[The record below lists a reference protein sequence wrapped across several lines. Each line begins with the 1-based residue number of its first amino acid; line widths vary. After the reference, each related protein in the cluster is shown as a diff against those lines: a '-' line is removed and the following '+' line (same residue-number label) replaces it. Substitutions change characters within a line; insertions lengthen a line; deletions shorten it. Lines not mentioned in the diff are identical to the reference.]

1 MLKQAAE
8 RVSCMSSRGSVLSRI
23 FVQEWELT
31 ERDSVRVGDTTI
43 EYEVH
48 RSKRRK
54 KTLQITVAD
63 RVVRVAVPWITK
75 TREVR
80 EFVREQAAWIIS
92 SLADLAPPQGRQTG
106 PERDS
111 VRVEDTTIEYEV
123 HRSRRRKKTVLVT
136 VERGVVRVVVP
147 SVAKSDAIRRA
158 VRKRAAWII
167 SRLSQ
172 APPKRNQTGPERHSI
187 RVGDTT
193 IEYEVLR
200 SKRRKKTVQI
210 RVERGVVRVVVPSV
224 AKPGAVRRAV
234 RERAAWI
241 ISRLSQAPPEGV
253 QKRFVNGESLPYL
266 GQDIRII
273 VRFSDVR
280 SPEIRLDDGR
290 FRVAVPPNFRGKKR
304 HEAMHSAFVA
314 WYRERAAVQVS
325 ECVDKWW
332 TKLGRGEKSRVLI
345 RNQRQRWGSC
355 ASDGTLRINWRII
368 MLEPALIE
376 YIVVHELAHLSVRN
390 HSPDF
395 KKLMSSV
402 LPDFGDRQKR
412 LGQVE
417 GILPL

>member
-1 MLKQAAE
+1 
-8 RVSCMSSRGSVLSRI
+8 MSSRGSVLSRI

-31 ERDSVRVGDTTI
+31 ERDRVRVGDTTI
-43 EYEVH
+43 EYEVR
-48 RSKRRK
+48 RSRRRK

-80 EFVREQAAWIIS
+80 EFVREQAPWIFS
-92 SLADLAPPQGRQTG
+92 RLAALAPPQGRQTG

-111 VRVEDTTIEYEV
+111 VRVGDTTIEYEV
-123 HRSRRRKKTVLVT
+123 RRSKRRKKTVQIR
-136 VERGVVRVVVP
+136 VERGVVQVVVP
-147 SVAKSDAIRRA
+147 SVAKSSAVRRA
-158 VRKRAAWII
+158 VRERAAWII

-172 APPKRNQTGPERHSI
+172 APPERNQTGPERDSI

-224 AKPGAVRRAV
+224 AKSSAVRRAV

-241 ISRLSQAPPEGV
+241 ISRLSQAPQEGV
-253 QKRFVNGESLPYL
+253 QKRLVNGESLPYL
-266 GQDIRII
+266 GQDVRII
-273 VRFSDVR
+273 VRFAEVSL
-280 SPEIRLDDGR
+280 PEVRLDDGR

-304 HEAMHSAFVA
+304 YEAMRRAFIE
-314 WYRERAAVQVS
+314 WYAARAAGQVS

-345 RNQRQRWGSC
+345 RNQRRRWGSC

-368 MLEPALIE
+368 MLEPPLIE

-390 HSPDF
+390 HSPEF

-402 LPDFGDRQKR
+402 LPDFRDRQKR
-412 LGQVE
+412 LGQME

>member
-1 MLKQAAE
+1 
-8 RVSCMSSRGSVLSRI
+8 MSSRGSVLSRI

-31 ERDSVRVGDTTI
+31 ERDRVRVGDTTI

-48 RSKRRK
+48 RSKRRM

-80 EFVREQAAWIIS
+80 EFVREQAPWIIS

-111 VRVEDTTIEYEV
+111 VRVGDTTIEYEV
-123 HRSRRRKKTVLVT
+123 RRSRRRKKTVLVT

-172 APPKRNQTGPERHSI
+172 APPKRNQTGPERDSI

-210 RVERGVVRVVVPSV
+210 RVESGVVRVVVPSV
-224 AKPGAVRRAV
+224 AKSGAIRRAV
-234 RERAAWI
+234 RERATWI
-241 ISRLSQAPPEGV
+241 INRLSQAPPEGV
-253 QKRFVNGESLPYL
+253 PKRFINGESLPYM
-266 GQDIRII
+266 GQDVRIA
-273 VRFSDVR
+273 VRFTDVR

-290 FRVAVPPNFRGKKR
+290 FRVAVPPNLRGQRR

-332 TKLGRGEKSRVLI
+332 TNLGRGEKSRVLI
-345 RNQRQRWGSC
+345 RNQRRRWGSC

-368 MLEPALIE
+368 MLEPPLIE

-402 LPDFGDRQKR
+402 LPDFRDRQKR

>member
-1 MLKQAAE
+1 
-8 RVSCMSSRGSVLSRI
+8 MSSRGSVLSRI

-31 ERDSVRVGDTTI
+31 ERDRVRVGDTTI

-80 EFVREQAAWIIS
+80 EFVREQAPWIIS

-111 VRVEDTTIEYEV
+111 VRAEDTTIEYEV
-123 HRSRRRKKTVLVT
+123 QRSRRRKKTVRIT

-158 VRKRAAWII
+158 VRRRAAWIF

-172 APPKRNQTGPERHSI
+172 APQ
-187 RVGDTT
+187 
-193 IEYEVLR
+193 
-200 SKRRKKTVQI
+200 
-210 RVERGVVRVVVPSV
+210 
-224 AKPGAVRRAV
+224 
-234 RERAAWI
+234 
-241 ISRLSQAPPEGV
+241 EGV
-253 QKRFVNGESLPYL
+253 QKRLVNGESLPYL
-266 GQDIRII
+266 GQDVRII
-273 VRFSDVR
+273 VRFAEVSL
-280 SPEIRLDDGR
+280 PEVRLDDGR

-304 HEAMHSAFVA
+304 YEAMRRAFVE
-314 WYRERAAVQVS
+314 WYREQAAERVD
-325 ECVDKWW
+325 ECVDQWW
-332 TKLGRGEKSRVLI
+332 EKLGRGEKSRVLI
-345 RNQRQRWGSC
+345 RNQRRRWGSC

-368 MLEPALIE
+368 MLEPPLIE

-402 LPDFGDRQKR
+402 LPDFRDRQKR
-412 LGQVE
+412 LGQME

>member
-1 MLKQAAE
+1 M
-8 RVSCMSSRGSVLSRI
+8 I
-23 FVQEWELT
+23 
-31 ERDSVRVGDTTI
+31 ERDRVRFGDTTI

-80 EFVREQAAWIIS
+80 EFVREQAPWIIS

-111 VRVEDTTIEYEV
+111 VRVGDTTIEYEV
-123 HRSRRRKKTVLVT
+123 RRSRRRKKTVQIT
-136 VERGVVRVVVP
+136 VERGGVRVVVP

-158 VRKRAAWII
+158 VRRRAAWII

-172 APPKRNQTGPERHSI
+172 APPERNQTGPERDSI
-187 RVGDTT
+187 GVGDTT

-210 RVERGVVRVVVPSV
+210 RVEGGVVRVVVPSV

-266 GQDIRII
+266 GQDMRII
-273 VRFSDVR
+273 VRFSDV
-280 SPEIRLDDGR
+280 SLPEIQLDDGR
-290 FRVAVPPNFRGKKR
+290 FRVAVPPNLTGKKR
-304 HEAMHSAFVA
+304 YEAMRRAFIE
-314 WYRERAAVQVS
+314 WYAARAAKQVT

-332 TKLGRGEKSRVLI
+332 PKLGRGEKSRVLI

-368 MLEPALIE
+368 MLEPPLIE

-402 LPDFGDRQKR
+402 LPDFRDRQKR

>member
-31 ERDSVRVGDTTI
+31 ERDRVRVGDTTI

-80 EFVREQAAWIIS
+80 EFVREQAPWIFS
-92 SLADLAPPQGRQTG
+92 RLADLAPPERNRTG
-106 PERDS
+106 TEWDS
-111 VRVEDTTIEYEV
+111 V
-123 HRSRRRKKTVLVT
+123 
-136 VERGVVRVVVP
+136 
-147 SVAKSDAIRRA
+147 
-158 VRKRAAWII
+158 
-167 SRLSQ
+167 
-172 APPKRNQTGPERHSI
+172 

-193 IEYEVLR
+193 IEYEVRR

-210 RVERGVVRVVVPSV
+210 RVERGVVRVVVPTV
-224 AKPGAVRRAV
+224 AKSSAVRRAV

-241 ISRLSQAPPEGV
+241 ISRLSQAPQEGV
-253 QKRFVNGESLPYL
+253 QKRLVNGESLPYL
-266 GQDIRII
+266 GQDVRII
-273 VRFSDVR
+273 VRFAEVSL
-280 SPEIRLDDGR
+280 PEVRLDNGH

-304 HEAMHSAFVA
+304 YEAMRRAFVE
-314 WYRERAAVQVS
+314 WYREQAAERVD
-325 ECVDKWW
+325 ECVDQWW
-332 TKLGRGEKSRVLI
+332 EKLGRGEKSRVLI
-345 RNQRQRWGSC
+345 RNQRRRWGSC

-376 YIVVHELAHLSVRN
+376 YIVVHELAHLRVRN
-390 HSPDF
+390 HSPEF

-402 LPDFGDRQKR
+402 LPDFRDRQKR
-412 LGQVE
+412 LGQME

>member
-80 EFVREQAAWIIS
+80 EFVREQAPWIIS

-111 VRVEDTTIEYEV
+111 IRVGDTTIEYEV
-123 HRSRRRKKTVLVT
+123 LRSKRRKKTVLVT

-266 GQDIRII
+266 GQDFRIA
-273 VRFSDVR
+273 VRFADVR

-290 FRVAVPPNFRGKKR
+290 FRVAVPPNLRGQRR

-345 RNQRQRWGSC
+345 RNQRRRWGSC

>member
-80 EFVREQAAWIIS
+80 EFVREQAPWIIS

-111 VRVEDTTIEYEV
+111 IRVGDTTIEYEV
-123 HRSRRRKKTVLVT
+123 RRSRRRKKTVLVT

-147 SVAKSDAIRRA
+147 TVAKSSAVRRA
-158 VRKRAAWII
+158 VRERAAWII

-172 APPKRNQTGPERHSI
+172 APPKRNQTGPERDRV

-210 RVERGVVRVVVPSV
+210 RVESGVVRVVVPSV

-241 ISRLSQAPPEGV
+241 INRLSQAPSEGV

-266 GQDIRII
+266 GEDVRIA
-273 VRFSDVR
+273 VRFADVR

-290 FRVAVPPNFRGKKR
+290 FRVAVPPNLRGQRR

-325 ECVDKWW
+325 ECVDNWW

-345 RNQRQRWGSC
+345 RNQRRRWGSC

-368 MLEPALIE
+368 MLEPPLIE

-402 LPDFGDRQKR
+402 LPDFRDRQKR

>member
-31 ERDSVRVGDTTI
+31 ERDRVRVGDTTI

-80 EFVREQAAWIIS
+80 EFVREQAPWIIS

-111 VRVEDTTIEYEV
+111 IRVGDTTIEYEV
-123 HRSRRRKKTVLVT
+123 RRSRRRKKTVLVT

-147 SVAKSDAIRRA
+147 SVAKSDVIRRA
-158 VRKRAAWII
+158 VRK
-167 SRLSQ
+167 
-172 APPKRNQTGPERHSI
+172 
-187 RVGDTT
+187 
-193 IEYEVLR
+193 
-200 SKRRKKTVQI
+200 
-210 RVERGVVRVVVPSV
+210 
-224 AKPGAVRRAV
+224 
-234 RERAAWI
+234 RAAWI

-266 GQDIRII
+266 GEDVRIA
-273 VRFSDVR
+273 VRFSDV
-280 SPEIRLDDGR
+280 SLPEIRLDDGR
-290 FRVAVPPNFRGKKR
+290 FRVAVPPNLRGMKR
-304 HEAMHSAFVA
+304 YEAMRRAFIE
-314 WYRERAAVQVS
+314 WYAARAAKQVT

-332 TKLGRGEKSRVLI
+332 PKLGRGEKSRVLI

-368 MLEPALIE
+368 MLEPPLIE

-395 KKLMSSV
+395 KKQMSSV
-402 LPDFGDRQKR
+402 LPDFRDKQKR

>member
-31 ERDSVRVGDTTI
+31 ERDRVRVGDTTI

-80 EFVREQAAWIIS
+80 EFVREQAPWIIS

-111 VRVEDTTIEYEV
+111 VRVGDTTIEYEV
-123 HRSRRRKKTVLVT
+123 RRSRRRKKTVLVT
-136 VERGVVRVVVP
+136 VECGVVRVVVP
-147 SVAKSDAIRRA
+147 SVAKSEAIRRA

-172 APPKRNQTGPERHSI
+172 APPERNQTGPERDSI

-210 RVERGVVRVVVPSV
+210 RVESGGVRVVVPSV

-266 GQDIRII
+266 GEDVRIA
-273 VRFSDVR
+273 VRFADVR

-290 FRVAVPPNFRGKKR
+290 FRVAVPPNLRGQGR

-345 RNQRQRWGSC
+345 RNQRRRWGSC

-368 MLEPALIE
+368 MLEPPLIE

-402 LPDFGDRQKR
+402 LPDFRDRQKR
-412 LGQVE
+412 LRQVE

>member
-31 ERDSVRVGDTTI
+31 ERDRVRVGDTTI

-80 EFVREQAAWIIS
+80 EFVREQAPWIFS
-92 SLADLAPPQGRQTG
+92 RLAALGTAAGEADRARKGQHSRRSDD
-106 PERDS
+106 ER
-111 VRVEDTTIEYEV
+111 R
-123 HRSRRRKKTVLVT
+123 RSRSEWNAALFGLSCPLRSPAPDR
-136 VERGVVRVVVP
+136 E
-147 SVAKSDAIRRA
+147 
-158 VRKRAAWII
+158 RAAWII

-210 RVERGVVRVVVPSV
+210 RVKRGVVRVVVPSV
-224 AKPGAVRRAV
+224 ATPGAVRRAV

-266 GQDIRII
+266 GQDFRIA
-273 VRFSDVR
+273 VRFADVR

-290 FRVAVPPNFRGKKR
+290 FRVAVPPNLRGQRR

-345 RNQRQRWGSC
+345 RNQRRRWGSC

>member
-31 ERDSVRVGDTTI
+31 ERDRVRVGDTTI

-80 EFVREQAAWIIS
+80 EFVREQAPWIIS

-111 VRVEDTTIEYEV
+111 IRVGDTTIEYEV
-123 HRSRRRKKTVLVT
+123 RRSRRRKKTVLVT

-172 APPKRNQTGPERHSI
+172 APPKRNQTGPERDSI

-210 RVERGVVRVVVPSV
+210 RVESGVVRVVVPSV

-266 GQDIRII
+266 GEDVRIA
-273 VRFSDVR
+273 VRFADVR
-280 SPEIRLDDGR
+280 SPEIRLR
-290 FRVAVPPNFRGKKR
+290 RRTLP
-304 HEAMHSAFVA
+304 
-314 WYRERAAVQVS
+314 
-325 ECVDKWW
+325 
-332 TKLGRGEKSRVLI
+332 GRGASESQGAETPRGDAQRLRGVVPGARRCAGLRV
-345 RNQRQRWGSC
+345 RRQVVDQTRSWREI
-355 ASDGTLRINWRII
+355 AGTHPQPATTMGKLRLRRH
-368 MLEPALIE
+368 AKDK
-376 YIVVHELAHLSVRN
+376 LAHHHAGTRAHRVHCGPRTGPS
-390 HSPDF
+390 
-395 KKLMSSV
+395 
-402 LPDFGDRQKR
+402 
-412 LGQVE
+412 
-417 GILPL
+417 

>member
-31 ERDSVRVGDTTI
+31 ERDRVRVGDTTI

-80 EFVREQAAWIIS
+80 EFVHEQAPWIIS

-111 VRVEDTTIEYEV
+111 IRVGDTTIEYEV
-123 HRSRRRKKTVLVT
+123 RRSRRRKKTVLVT

-147 SVAKSDAIRRA
+147 SVAKPDAIRRA

-172 APPKRNQTGPERHSI
+172 APPKRNQTGPERDSI

-200 SKRRKKTVQI
+200 SKRHKKTVQI
-210 RVERGVVRVVVPSV
+210 RVESGVVRVVVPSV

-253 QKRFVNGESLPYL
+253 QKRFVNGEALPYL
-266 GQDIRII
+266 GEDMRII
-273 VRFSDVR
+273 VRFSDV
-280 SPEIRLDDGR
+280 SLPEIQLDDGR
-290 FRVAVPPNFRGKKR
+290 FRVAVPPNLRGKKR
-304 HEAMHSAFVA
+304 YEAMRRAFVE
-314 WYRERAAVQVS
+314 WYAARAAEQVT

-332 TKLGRGEKSRVLI
+332 PKLGRGEKSRVLI

>member
-31 ERDSVRVGDTTI
+31 ERDRVRVGDTTI

-80 EFVREQAAWIIS
+80 EFVHEQAPWIIS

-111 VRVEDTTIEYEV
+111 IRVGDTTIEYEV
-123 HRSRRRKKTVLVT
+123 RRSRRRKKTVLVT

-147 SVAKSDAIRRA
+147 SVAKPDAIRRA
-158 VRKRAAWII
+158 VHKRAAWII

-172 APPKRNQTGPERHSI
+172 APPKRNQTGPERDSI

-210 RVERGVVRVVVPSV
+210 RVESGVVRVVVPSV

-266 GQDIRII
+266 GQDVRIA
-273 VRFSDVR
+273 VRFVDVR

-290 FRVAVPPNFRGKKR
+290 FRVAVPPNLRGQRR

-325 ECVDKWW
+325 KCVDKWW

>member
-31 ERDSVRVGDTTI
+31 ERDRVRVGDTTI

-80 EFVREQAAWIIS
+80 EFVREQAPWIIS

-111 VRVEDTTIEYEV
+111 IRVGDTTIEYEV
-123 HRSRRRKKTVLVT
+123 LRSKRRKKTVLVT

-266 GQDIRII
+266 GQDFRIA
-273 VRFSDVR
+273 VRFADVR

-290 FRVAVPPNFRGKKR
+290 FRVAVPPNLRGQNATR
-304 HEAMHSAFVA
+304 RCTSAFVA

-345 RNQRQRWGSC
+345 RNQRRRWGSC

-368 MLEPALIE
+368 MLEPATHR
-376 YIVVHELAHLSVRN
+376 VHCGPRTGPS
-390 HSPDF
+390 
-395 KKLMSSV
+395 
-402 LPDFGDRQKR
+402 
-412 LGQVE
+412 
-417 GILPL
+417 

>member
-31 ERDSVRVGDTTI
+31 ERDRVRVGDTTI

-80 EFVREQAAWIIS
+80 EFVREQAPWIFS
-92 SLADLAPPQGRQTG
+92 RLAALAPPQGRQTG

-111 VRVEDTTIEYEV
+111 VRVGDTTIEYEV
-123 HRSRRRKKTVLVT
+123 RRSRRRKKTVLVT

-147 SVAKSDAIRRA
+147 SVAKSDA
-158 VRKRAAWII
+158 
-167 SRLSQ
+167 
-172 APPKRNQTGPERHSI
+172 
-187 RVGDTT
+187 
-193 IEYEVLR
+193 
-200 SKRRKKTVQI
+200 
-210 RVERGVVRVVVPSV
+210 
-224 AKPGAVRRAV
+224 VRRAV

-241 ISRLSQAPPEGV
+241 ISRLSQAPP
-253 QKRFVNGESLPYL
+253 KRNQTGHERDS
-266 GQDIRII
+266 IRVGDTTIEYE
-273 VRFSDVR
+273 VLAVDDERRRSRSEWNAASFGLSCPRLR
-280 SPEIRLDDGR
+280 SPARFGGPFASGRLGSSAGCRRRRRRAFRSALSTASRCRTWAKTSASPSVSSTCARRRFDSTTDASGSRCLRISGGR
-290 FRVAVPPNFRGKKR
+290 DATRRCTAPSWRGTG
-304 HEAMHSAFVA
+304 SAPLCRSQSASTSGGQSSVV
-314 WYRERAAVQVS
+314 ER
-325 ECVDKWW
+325 
-332 TKLGRGEKSRVLI
+332 KSRVLI
-345 RNQRQRWGSC
+345 RNQRRRWGSC

-368 MLEPALIE
+368 MLEPPLIE

-402 LPDFGDRQKR
+402 LPDFRDRQKR